1 MLIEDYAL
9 LSNLETA
16 ALVGRD
22 GSIDWLC
29 FPRFD
34 SGACFAALLGDESH
48 GRWLL
53 APAGGVRRVTR
64 RYRPGTLVLETEFET
79 DEGAVRVVDC
89 MPPDAGEHSVV
100 RVVEGLRGSVPMRM
114 QLVIRLDYGSVIP
127 WVTNDQGALHA
138 VAGPDALRL
147 WTYVETRGE
156 DYTTVAEFEVRE
168 RDRVPFL
175 LDWHWSHL
183 PAGSP
188 VDALHAL
195 ARTER
200 FWEEW
205 SERCTYEGAWNEPVR
220 GSLAVLKGLT
230 YGPTGG
236 IVAAPTTSL
245 PEALGG
251 ERNWDYRYCW
261 LRDAALTLGALLRC
275 GYIDEGLAFREWVLR
290 ATAGHPR
297 EAQIM
302 YGVAG
307 ERRLTEYEVDWLPGY
322 EGSRPVRVGNQA
334 AGQFQLDVFG
344 EVMDAGHV
352 GRLAATARGIS
363 LDTPTFRRNW
373 RRNLALMRFL
383 EDVWHRPDE
392 GIWEVRGPSRA
403 FTHSRVMAWV
413 AFDRAV
419 RAVEEFGLEGP
430 VDEWKA
436 RRDEIHAEVCRDGF
450 DTKRGTFTQYYGSK
464 ELDASLLLLPAMGF
478 LPPDDPRIL
487 GTVDAVRREL
497 CEDGFVYRYTTGHDE
512 EHDVD
517 GLRGKE
523 GVFLPCSFWLVDA
536 LAMTDQTDDARVLFE
551 RLLGLRNDLGL
562 LAEEYDV
569 AAGRLVGNFP
579 QAFTHLALVGS
590 ALRLDA
596 AGA

>member
-1 MLIEDYAL
+1 MLIEDYAF
-9 LSNLETA
+9 LSNLESA

-34 SGACFAALLGDESH
+34 SAACLAALLGDESH

-53 APAGGVRRVTR
+53 APADGVRRVTR

-79 DEGAVRVVDC
+79 DDGAVRVVDC
-89 MPPDAGEHSVV
+89 MPPDGGEHSVV
-100 RVVEGLRGSVPMRM
+100 RVVEGLRGRVPMRM

-127 WVTNDQGALHA
+127 WVTNDHGAVLA

-168 RDRVPFL
+168 RERVPFL

-183 PAGSP
+183 PERPP

-200 FWEEW
+200 FWDEW
-205 SERCTYEGAWNEPVR
+205 SERCTYGGAWKEPVL

-261 LRDAALTLGALLRC
+261 MRDAALTLGALLRC
-275 GYIDEGLAFREWVLR
+275 GYIDEGLAFRDWVLR

-307 ERRLTEYEVDWLPGY
+307 ERRLTEYELDWLPGY

-334 AGQFQLDVFG
+334 ASQFQLDVFG
-344 EVMDAGHV
+344 EVMDAAHV

-363 LDTPTFRRNW
+363 LDTPTLRRNW
-373 RRNLALMRFL
+373 RRSLALMRFV
-383 EDVWHRPDE
+383 EEVWRRPDE
-392 GIWEVRGPSRA
+392 GIWEVRGKSRP

-419 RAVEEFGLEGP
+419 RAVEEFGMEGP
-430 VDEWKA
+430 ADEWKKL
-436 RRDEIHAEVCRDGF
+436 RDEIHAEVCRDGF
-450 DTKRGTFTQYYGSK
+450 ESERGTFTQYYGSK

-478 LPPDDPRIL
+478 LPADDPRIL
-487 GTVDAVRREL
+487 GTVEAVRREL
-497 CEDGFVYRYTTGHDE
+497 CEDGFVYRYTTGDE
-512 EHDVD
+512 TEHDVD

-536 LAMTDQTDDARVLFE
+536 LAMSGQVDDARALFE
-551 RLLGLRNDLGL
+551 RLLGLRNNVGL

-569 AAGRLVGNFP
+569 DRGRLVGNFP

-590 ALRLDA
+590 ALRLDEA
-596 AGA
+596 S

>member
-1 MLIEDYAL
+1 MLIEDYAF
-9 LSNLETA
+9 LSNLESA

-34 SGACFAALLGDESH
+34 SSACFAALLGDESH
-48 GRWLL
+48 GHWLL
-53 APAGGVRRVTR
+53 APTGGVRRVTR
-64 RYRPGTLVLETEFET
+64 RYRPGTLVLETDFET
-79 DEGAVRVVDC
+79 DDGAVRVVDC
-89 MPPDAGEHSVV
+89 MPPDGAERGVV
-100 RVVEGLRGSVPMRM
+100 RVVEGLDGRVPMRM
-114 QLVIRLDYGSVIP
+114 QLAIRLDYGSVIP
-127 WVTNDQGALHA
+127 WVTNDHGAVLA

-147 WTYVETRGE
+147 WTYLETRGE

-168 RDRVPFL
+168 RERVPFL
-175 LDWHWSHL
+175 LEWHSSHV
-183 PAGSP
+183 PAGP
-188 VDALHAL
+188 AADALHAL
-195 ARTER
+195 ARTQR
-200 FWEEW
+200 FWEDW
-205 SERCTYEGAWNEPVR
+205 SERCTYDGAWKEPVL

-290 ATAGHPR
+290 STAGHPR

-307 ERRLTEYEVDWLPGY
+307 ERRLTEYELDWLPGY
-322 EGSRPVRVGNQA
+322 EGSRPVRVGNEA
-334 AGQFQLDVFG
+334 ASQFQLDVFG

-363 LDTPTFRRNW
+363 LDTPRFRRNW
-373 RRNLALMRFL
+373 RRSLALMRFL
-383 EDVWHRPDE
+383 EEIWHQPDE
-392 GIWEVRGPSRA
+392 GIWEVRGPSRP

-430 VDEWKA
+430 VDEWGKL
-436 RRDEIHAEVCRDGF
+436 RDEIHAEVCRDGF
-450 DTKRGTFTQYYGSK
+450 DAQRGTFTQYYGSK
-464 ELDASLLLLPAMGF
+464 ELDASLLLLPTMGF
-478 LPPDDPRIL
+478 LPADDPRIL
-487 GTVDAVRREL
+487 GTIEAVRREL
-497 CEDGFVYRYTTGHDE
+497 CEDGFVYRYTTGDE
-512 EHDVD
+512 DEHEVD

-536 LAMTDQTDDARVLFE
+536 LAMSGQVEDARALFE
-551 RLLGLRNDLGL
+551 RLLNLRNDVGL
-562 LAEEYDV
+562 LAEEYDIS
-569 AAGRLVGNFP
+569 AGRLVGNFP

-590 ALRLDA
+590 ALRLDEA
-596 AGA
+596 S